1 MLPNLYFVI
10 PVTTGNLKDKHM
22 NPHRTAR
29 SVNVFAALVASAA
42 LLMGAS
48 APASASTGVSFDFMG
63 GYSLF
68 ISLSS
73 IVILPPSG

>member
-1 MLPNLYFVI
+1 
-10 PVTTGNLKDKHM
+10 M

-48 APASASTGVSFDFMG
+48 APASASTGFSFDFMG

>member
-1 MLPNLYFVI
+1 MI
-10 PVTTGNLKDKHM
+10 TR
-22 NPHRTAR
+22 RTAR

-42 LLMGAS
+42 LMAGAA
-48 APASASTGVSFDFMG
+48 APASANTGFSFDFMG

-68 ISLSS
+68 ISFSG